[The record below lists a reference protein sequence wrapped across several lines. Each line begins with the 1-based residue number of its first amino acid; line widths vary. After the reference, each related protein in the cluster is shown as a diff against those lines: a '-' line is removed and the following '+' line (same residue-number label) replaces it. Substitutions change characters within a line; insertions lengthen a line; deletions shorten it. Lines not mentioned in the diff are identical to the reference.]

1 MMNFFKRLFGKKEK
15 VALELPLEFL
25 QADPPDWL
33 LELKVTFLPRGGA
46 FTVRTALQAEAKA
59 GNAAFE
65 IEPPAGKGA
74 AQTAS
79 MDLTQIEAGR
89 LLVLLGFSFPDDIT
103 DVGSPVI
110 DGVPA
115 KLSVHRREPYHLQE
129 GNCNLMNWLDSKK
142 SQPPTV
148 EIAMLLLDVKNR
160 VFPDK

>member
-1 MMNFFKRLFGKKEK
+1 MNFFKWLFGKKEK

-33 LELKVTFLPRGGA
+33 LELKVAFMPRGETV
-46 FTVRTALQAEAKA
+46 TVRARSQAEAKTGSA
-59 GNAAFE
+59 VFE
-65 IEPPAGKGA
+65 IEPPTGKGA

-79 MDLTQIEAGR
+79 ADLTQIEAGR
-89 LLVLLGFSFPDDIT
+89 LLVLLGFSFPDDIA
-103 DVGSPVI
+103 DVGVPVI

-115 KLSVHRREPYHLQE
+115 KLSVHRRKPYCLKE
-129 GNCNLMNWLDSKK
+129 GSCNLASWLDSKK

-160 VFPDK
+160 VFLDK